1 MKADR
6 RTVLDHCITWNKNK
20 AKRAKDPRD
29 KARYEDNIRNLEA
42 FKEAE
47 NV

>member
-1 MKADR
+1 MSVIDQ
-6 RTVLDHCITWNKNK
+6 CIKWNIDK

-29 KARYEDNIRNLEA
+29 KARYEENVRNLID

-47 NV
+47 VNV